1 MVNKLHKL
9 NNKLNLLFFTFLIK
23 IKTSPLSVLAAQ
35 NLDQSTA
42 TKITSDGLFELDKI
56 FRVGTIVL
64 TILGFSF
71 TSIALGIN
79 AYYQSKSIQEGNAN
93 RSQQE
98 WKQMV
103 KLLKNVALFTFFMG
117 ILSAFIVFFLR
128 GVYNIF

>member
-23 IKTSPLSVLAAQ
+23 TKTSPLSVLAAQ

-128 GVYNIF
+128 GVYDIF

>member
-9 NNKLNLLFFTFLIK
+9 NNKLNLLIFTFLIK

-117 ILSAFIVFFLR
+117 ILSAFVVFFLR
-128 GVYNIF
+128 GVYDIF

>member
-9 NNKLNLLFFTFLIK
+9 NNKLNLLIFTFLIK

-79 AYYQSKSIQEGNAN
+79 AYYQSRSIQEGNAN

-117 ILSAFIVFFLR
+117 ILSAFVVFFLR
-128 GVYNIF
+128 GVYDIF